1 MCGINGIIFKTSKT
15 DVSKIL
21 KMNALLDH
29 RGPDD
34 SGFIN
39 HKNLLLGHTR
49 LSIID
54 TSNLGSQPMS
64 VDGRYWII
72 YNGEIY
78 NYKTIREEL
87 ILKKYKFYSNS
98 DTEVVLNAYKEW
110 GVDSFQKFNGEWSF
124 AILDKKNNEVIVC
137 RDGIGYKPCYI
148 FDNNK
153 FFAFSSEIKTFY
165 ALENKIEFDKN
176 NLGINSITLNNCSKT
191 IFRNVNQL
199 TQGRYLKINLNNL
212 ERKIFRWDYPLKN
225 LPKINSGF
233 RENVN
238 DYFGLLYES
247 TKLRLNSDVK
257 TGTSLSGGLDSSS
270 IFTLMNLIQKKENL
284 IEDDLDLNPIIMD
297 YEEMKTKEDAVQLS
311 QKFKRNYQIVD
322 FKKMTA
328 DKTMDLVSSLEV
340 VEEYFMQFELYK
352 KQKEKGIKVS
362 LDGHGADEFLGYP
375 NWIPELSVDI
385 YNSIAN
391 NFKTINKFGNTQN
404 INKFKRLFGLGEQ
417 EITPISFRSVPNLNY
432 RFENYLYTGN
442 FDGSYQ
448 IINDDLEDL
457 ENFPYEICFTYLM
470 SYCGWFQFFLNKWD
484 RASMSNSVEV
494 RMPFLDNN
502 VRLFGLAL
510 SGSNK
515 LKNGFTKSV
524 LREAFKNYFPKT
536 MYTQQFKQGLTIQN
550 VDYDENTIN
559 LISEIINESEF
570 KESNVYNFKNI
581 NDDFIN
587 NKNLDKIWLLC
598 KYFLMIKGFKNRYDS
613 INIDLKAKEKSNL
626 LNS

>member
-21 KMNALLDH
+21 KMNALLNH

-54 TSNLGSQPMS
+54 ISNLGSQPMS

-78 NYKTIREEL
+78 NYKTLREEL
-87 ILKKYKFYSNS
+87 IQKKYKFYSNS

-110 GVDSFQKFNGEWSF
+110 GVQSFQRFNGEWSF
-124 AILDKKNNEVIVC
+124 AILDKKNNEIIVC

-148 FDNNK
+148 FDNNN
-153 FFAFSSEIKTFY
+153 FFAFSSEIKAFY
-165 ALENKIEFDKN
+165 ALENKIEFDNN
-176 NLGINSITLNNCSKT
+176 NLGINSTTLNNCSKT
-191 IFRNVNQL
+191 IFKNVNQL

-212 ERKIFRWDYPLKN
+212 EKKIFRWDYPLKN

-238 DYFGLLYES
+238 DYFDLLYES

-270 IFTLMNLIQKKENL
+270 IFTLMNLIEKNEKLGEN
-284 IEDDLDLNPIIMD
+284 DLDLNPIIMN
-297 YEEMKTKEDAVQLS
+297 YEEMKSKEDAVKLS
-311 QKFKRNYQIVD
+311 QKFKRNYQIVN
-322 FKKMTA
+322 FEKMTA
-328 DKTMDLVSSLEV
+328 EKTMGLVSSLEV
-340 VEEYFMQFELYK
+340 VEEYFIQFELYK

-375 NWIPELSVDI
+375 QWIPELSVNI

-391 NFKTINKFGNTQN
+391 NFKTINKFGKTQN
-404 INKFKRLFGLGEQ
+404 INKFKRLFGLGER
-417 EITPISFRSVPNLNY
+417 EIDPISFKATPDLN
-432 RFENYLYTGN
+432 FGFTDYLHIGN
-442 FDGSYQ
+442 FDGSNQ
-448 IINDDLEDL
+448 IISDDLEDL
-457 ENFPYEICFTYLM
+457 ENFPYELCFTYLM

-484 RASMSNSVEV
+484 KASMSNSVEV

-524 LREAFKNYFPKT
+524 LREAFKNYFPKSL
-536 MYTQQFKQGLTIQN
+536 YTQQFKQGLNIQN
-550 VDYDENTIN
+550 VNYNESTIN
-559 LISEIINESEF
+559 LISEIINEDGF
-570 KESNVYNFKNI
+570 KRNNVFNFKNI
-581 NDDFIN
+581 NNDFIN
-587 NKNLDKIWLLC
+587 SKNLDKIWLLC

-613 INIDLKAKEKSNL
+613 IDIDLKAKEKSNL

>member
-78 NYKTIREEL
+78 NYKTLREEL

-124 AILDKKNNEVIVC
+124 AILDKKHNEVIIC

-148 FDNNK
+148 FENNN
-153 FFAFSSEIKTFY
+153 FFAFSSEIKPFY
-165 ALENKIEFDKN
+165 VLENTIEFDKN
-176 NLGINSITLNNCSKT
+176 NLGINFTTLNNCSKT
-191 IFRNVNQL
+191 IFKHVNQL

-212 ERKIFRWDYPLKN
+212 EKRIFRWDYPLKN

-238 DYFGLLYES
+238 DYFDLLYES
-247 TKLRLNSDVK
+247 TNLRLNSDVK

-391 NFKTINKFGNTQN
+391 NFKTINKFGKTQN

-417 EITPISFRSVPNLNY
+417 EITPISFRSVPDLNY
-432 RFENYLYTGN
+432 GFENYLYTGN

-613 INIDLKAKEKSNL
+613 ININLKAKEKSNL

>member
-78 NYKTIREEL
+78 NYKSLREEL

-98 DTEVVLNAYKEW
+98 DTEVILNAYKEW

-148 FDNNK
+148 FDNKN

-165 ALENKIEFDKN
+165 ALENTVEFDNN
-176 NLGINSITLNNCSKT
+176 NLGISFTTLNNCSKT
-191 IFRNVNQL
+191 IFKNINQL

-212 ERKIFRWDYPLKN
+212 EKRIFRWDYPLKN

-238 DYFGLLYES
+238 DYFDLLYES

-311 QKFKRNYQIVD
+311 KRFKRNYQIVN
-322 FKKMTA
+322 FKKTTA
-328 DKTMDLVSSLEV
+328 DKTMNLVSSLEV
-340 VEEYFMQFELYK
+340 VEEYFIQFELYK

-375 NWIPELSVDI
+375 QWIPELSVDI
-385 YNSIAN
+385 YNSICN
-391 NFKTINKFGNTQN
+391 NYNTINKFGKTQN
-404 INKFKRLFGLGEQ
+404 INKFKKLFGLGEQ
-417 EITPISFRSVPNLNY
+417 QIAPISFKATPDLN
-432 RFENYLYTGN
+432 FGFTNYLHIGN
-442 FDGSYQ
+442 FDGSNQ

-457 ENFPYEICFTYLM
+457 ENFPYELCFTYLM

-613 INIDLKAKEKSNL
+613 IHIDLKAKEKSNL